1 MLFPQNSRYVFIIF
15 PKAKQGEK
23 KKKKKMREE
32 EIFYKKITMVK
43 VIFFSG

>member
-15 PKAKQGEK
+15 PKAKQGK
-23 KKKKKMREE
+23 KKKKKEREE